1 MSVTPFHFAEDAA
14 GVAQGWVKALAHER
28 RMAAKTVEAY
38 VRDLTQF
45 GSFLAGHFG
54 APASVADLESLPL
67 ADFRSFLARRRNEG
81 IEPRSLA
88 RQVSAIKSFFGYAE
102 RSAAFCNKA
111 YGAMRAPKLPHA
123 IPRPMNEDKAKTLL
137 TDDQPEQQEPWI
149 AARDKAVLWLLYAA
163 GLRISEALSLTP
175 AMAHDNPMTITGKGN
190 KKRLVPLL
198 AEAKSALDTYLDLCP
213 FPLNRGEPMFRGA
226 KGGPLNPR
234 IVQLLMEKMRGALNL
249 PDTATPHALRH
260 SFASHLLGNGA
271 DLRIIQDLLGHASL
285 SSTQI
290 YTEVNRTHLLE
301 QYRKAFPQ
309 G

>member
-1 MSVTPFHFAEDAA
+1 MPATPFHLAEDAA
-14 GVAQGWVKALAHER
+14 AVAQGWIKSLAHER

-38 VRDLTQF
+38 GRDLKQF
-45 GSFLAGHFG
+45 GAFLADHLGE
-54 APASVADLESLPL
+54 PADMAALTSLGL
-67 ADFRSFLARRRNEG
+67 SDFRSFLARRRNEG

-88 RQVSAIKSFFGYAE
+88 RQVSATKSFFTYAE
-102 RSAAFCNKA
+102 RNNIFHNKA
-111 YGAMRAPKLPHA
+111 YGAIRAPKLPHA
-123 IPRPMNEDKAKTLL
+123 IPRPLNEEKARSLL
-137 TDDQPEQQEPWI
+137 TDGQPEQQEAWI
-149 AARDKAVLWLLYAA
+149 AARDKAVLWLLYAS
-163 GLRISEALSLTP
+163 GLRISEALSLTSS
-175 AMAHDNPMTITGKGN
+175 MLHDNPMTITGKGN

-198 AEAKSALDTYLDLCP
+198 PETKAAIENYLSLCP
-213 FPLNRGEPMFRGA
+213 FPFNSGEPLFRGA
-226 KGGPLNPR
+226 KGGPLNAR
-234 IVQLLMEKMRGALNL
+234 MVQLLMEKMRGALNL

-301 QYRKAFPQ
+301 QYRKAFPP

>member
-1 MSVTPFHFAEDAA
+1 MSVTPFHLAEDAA
-14 GVAQGWVKALAHER
+14 AVAQGWVKSLTHER
-28 RMAAKTVEAY
+28 RMAAKTIEAY

-45 GSFLAGHFG
+45 GAFLADHFG
-54 APASVADLESLPL
+54 EPADTAELTAVTLS
-67 ADFRSFLARRRNEG
+67 DFRSFLARRRNAD

-88 RQVSAIKSFFGYAE
+88 RQVSSIKSFFTHAE
-102 RSAAFCNKA
+102 RNNIFHNKA
-111 YGAMRAPKLPHA
+111 YGAIRAPKLPHA
-123 IPRPMNEDKAKTLL
+123 IPRPLNEEKARILL
-137 TDDQPEQQEPWI
+137 TDEQPEQQEAWI
-149 AARDKAVLWLLYAA
+149 TARDRAVLWLLYAS

-175 AMAHDNPMTITGKGN
+175 AIAHDNPMTITGKGN

-198 AEAKSALDTYLDLCP
+198 PETKMAIEIYLALCP
-213 FPLNRGEPMFRGA
+213 FPLNRGETMFRGA

-309 G
+309 S

>member
-1 MSVTPFHFAEDAA
+1 MSVSRFLLAEDAA
-14 GVAQGWVKALAHER
+14 TVAQAWVKALTHER
-28 RMAAKTVEAY
+28 RMARKTVEAY

-45 GSFLAGHFG
+45 SNFLAGHLG
-54 APASVADLESLPL
+54 AAATIADLESLPL
-67 ADFRSFLARRRNEG
+67 ADFRSFLARRRSEG

-88 RQVSAIKSFFGYAE
+88 RQVSAIKSFFAYAE
-102 RSAAFCNKA
+102 RCGLFHNKS

-123 IPRPMNEDKAKTLL
+123 IPRPLNEEKAKNLL
-137 TDDQPEQQEPWI
+137 TGDPPEQQEPWI
-149 AARDKAVLWLLYAA
+149 AARDRAVLWLLYAA

-175 AMAHDNPMTITGKGN
+175 ALTHDSPMTITGKGD

-198 AEAKSALDTYLDLCP
+198 PEAKSAIDTYMNLCP
-213 FPLNRGEPMFRGA
+213 FPLNRGEPLFRGA
-226 KGGPLNPR
+226 KGGPLSPR
-234 IVQLLMEKMRGALNL
+234 IVQLLMEKMRGAMNL